1 VFIDFQRGTF
11 HLDEEPVYGQV
22 KRRLVN
28 ISRLKVTNLDDGASR
43 RSLAG
48 SWIELE
54 T

>member
-1 VFIDFQRGTF
+1 MSTLDRSLRLSEFQGAEGAEIRF
-11 HLDEEPVYGQV
+11 LAA
-22 KRRLVN
+22 
-28 ISRLKVTNLDDGASR
+28 IRLKVTNLDDGASR